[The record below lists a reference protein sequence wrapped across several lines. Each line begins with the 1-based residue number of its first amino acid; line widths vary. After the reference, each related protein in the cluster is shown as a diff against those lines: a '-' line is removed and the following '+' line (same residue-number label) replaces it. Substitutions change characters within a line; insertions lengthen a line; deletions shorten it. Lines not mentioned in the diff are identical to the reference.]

1 MASSPQK
8 NLQFISPSKEGGD
21 FLQNQVKQGE
31 SMEKSKKGS
40 GISPNH
46 NDAPALLSFR
56 PQRRGVEKSH
66 AQMVHAAMGTGN
78 FAVPLHYLHEP
89 PASFR
94 FYPPLE
100 MAAVRNSIC
109 AISKVS
115 GINKEN
121 RKAVKNVQSFFTAFL
136 HHRFPSPA
144 PAFTAFVPTA
154 QCTKILRRPSE

>member
-1 MASSPQK
+1 MTAMPPR
-8 NLQFISPSKEGGD
+8 LTVISTAAKRSGEISRPNGTRRNGAGD
-21 FLQNQVKQGE
+21 
-31 SMEKSKKGS
+31 
-40 GISPNH
+40 
-46 NDAPALLSFR
+46 
-56 PQRRGVEKSH
+56 
-66 AQMVHAAMGTGN
+66 

-144 PAFTAFVPTA
+144 PVFTAFVPTA
-154 QCTKILRRPSE
+154 QCTRILRWPLE